1 MSLLFAEA
9 LDDAENELRLPSAL
23 RVPGCVCGAR
33 HPLGSALACP
43 HLTSVHR
50 PVGRR
55 FDQGLPPCSPHPQLP
70 WKPAM
75 DEKLQGAAE
84 PSGPMFPLSGVHHSS
99 QGARAVC
106 HGGAV
111 GMAPLGKGGWLC
123 LPSCYVVVFIAGMDH
138 RDTVA
143 GIFF

>member
-1 MSLLFAEA
+1 
-9 LDDAENELRLPSAL
+9 
-23 RVPGCVCGAR
+23 
-33 HPLGSALACP
+33 
-43 HLTSVHR
+43 
-50 PVGRR
+50 
-55 FDQGLPPCSPHPQLP
+55 
-70 WKPAM
+70 M